1 MQPKFPGIRRRLAS
15 LIYELLLIFALLM
28 VASFAYIPVFGN
40 ADAPFRKAVFQLYL
54 LLVIMVYFLAFWTR
68 SGQTL
73 AMKTWRI
80 KLVDLN
86 GSTIDMPRGILRFTL
101 ALLGLLGFGA
111 GFLWALFDPQ
121 RQFLH
126 DRLAKTRLVST
137 E

>member
-1 MQPKFPGIRRRLAS
+1 MAS
-15 LIYELLLIFALLM
+15 LLYELLLIFALLM
-28 VASFAYIPVFGN
+28 VASFAYIPIFGN
-40 ADAPFRKAVFQLYL
+40 ADAPFRKAVFQLFL
-54 LLVIMVYFLAFWTR
+54 LLVIMIYFLAFWTR

-80 KLVDLN
+80 KLTDLD
-86 GSTIDMPRGILRFTL
+86 GSIIDLPRGILRFTL
-101 ALLGLLGFGA
+101 ASLGLFGFGV